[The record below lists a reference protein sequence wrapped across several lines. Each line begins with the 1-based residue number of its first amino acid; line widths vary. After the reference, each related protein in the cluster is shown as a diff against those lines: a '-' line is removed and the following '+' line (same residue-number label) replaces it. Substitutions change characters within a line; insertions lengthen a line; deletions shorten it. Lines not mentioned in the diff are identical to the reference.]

1 MSRSAAM
8 AWVLLVFVLTLFI
21 ELPANWVV
29 RAFGLPVRDVGGSLW
44 QGQAQQWGP
53 VGPLRWTVQ
62 PWRLQANAQVGFQ
75 GQAWQLRAE
84 GWPWQWRLEASA
96 KGALA
101 TVSTDYRL
109 AGQWQGVLRMQGAGR
124 QCQACEGRVIVTDL
138 ALSDPWSLGL
148 GHGWL
153 EMDCRSGWHLRG
165 QLAQQGQHQLA
176 VDADLPG
183 RRAQVVFQ
191 LQPEAQLTP
200 LLRGA
205 QWLGPQALAGQRD
218 LRW

>member
-1 MSRSAAM
+1 M

-21 ELPANWVV
+21 ELPAKWLV
-29 RAFGLPVRDVGGSLW
+29 RASGLPIRDVSGSLW

-53 VGPLRWTVQ
+53 VGPLRWTLQ

-84 GWPWQWRLEASA
+84 GWPWRWRLEASA
-96 KGALA
+96 KGPLA

-109 AGQWQGVLRMQGAGR
+109 AGQWQGVLRMQGTGR
-124 QCQACEGRVIVTDL
+124 QCQASEGRVIVTDL

-183 RRAQVVFQ
+183 RQAQVVFQ

>member
-1 MSRSAAM
+1 
-8 AWVLLVFVLTLFI
+8 
-21 ELPANWVV
+21 
-29 RAFGLPVRDVGGSLW
+29 
-44 QGQAQQWGP
+44 
-53 VGPLRWTVQ
+53 
-62 PWRLQANAQVGFQ
+62 
-75 GQAWQLRAE
+75 
-84 GWPWQWRLEASA
+84 
-96 KGALA
+96 
-101 TVSTDYRL
+101 
-109 AGQWQGVLRMQGAGR
+109 MQGAGR
-124 QCQACEGRVIVTDL
+124 QCQASEGRVIVTDL

-165 QLAQQGQHQLA
+165 QLAQQGQHQLT

-183 RRAQVVFQ
+183 RQVQVVFQ

-205 QWLGPQALAGQRD
+205 QWRTAGLAGQRD

>member
-1 MSRSAAM
+1 MSRRAAM

-21 ELPANWVV
+21 ELPAKWLV
-29 RAFGLPVRDVGGSLW
+29 RASGLPIRDVSGSLW

-53 VGPLRWTVQ
+53 VGPLRWTLQ

-75 GQAWQLRAE
+75 GQVWQLRAE
-84 GWPWQWRLEASA
+84 GWPWHWRLEAAA

-101 TVSTDYRL
+101 TVSTAYRL
-109 AGQWQGVLRMQGAGR
+109 AGQWQGVLKMQGAGR
-124 QCQACEGRVIVTDL
+124 QCQASEGRVIVTDL

-191 LQPEAQLTP
+191 LQPEAPLTP